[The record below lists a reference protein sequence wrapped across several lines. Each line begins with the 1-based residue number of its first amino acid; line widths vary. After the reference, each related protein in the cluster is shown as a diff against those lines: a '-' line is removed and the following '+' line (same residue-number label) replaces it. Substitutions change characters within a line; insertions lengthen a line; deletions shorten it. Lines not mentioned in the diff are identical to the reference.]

1 MANAIEVVADML
13 AIVRERDN
21 YKTHWEAAT
30 DDAMNAERER
40 LSAVAERDA
49 LRAERDRAIEERDLA
64 RRGFDLQRETI
75 ESFRAALGSLPLVG
89 QHLADAARAVV
100 EERDAIL
107 AKLEEA
113 QAALKVVREWNDFER
128 NGLREM
134 RDQVRA
140 LVGGDENKPV
150 VDAVRA
156 VVDDRNAIRA
166 ELDRAKALYAAC
178 TNELSNLRSRIVEH
192 ETAARSVGARAE
204 RERLRTLAADVT
216 APEDAM
222 AFVEDLKR
230 GDL

>member
-1 MANAIEVVADML
+1 MATKWEIMADVL
-13 AIVRERDN
+13 AIMRERD
-21 YKTHWEAAT
+21 
-30 DDAMNAERER
+30 D
-40 LSAVAERDA
+40 
-49 LRAERDRAIEERDLA
+49 LRRICDE
-64 RRGFDLQRETI
+64 
-75 ESFRAALGSLPLVG
+75 RAAML
-89 QHLADAARAVV
+89 DEARAD
-100 EERDAIL
+100 RDAIL
-107 AKLEEA
+107 AKLEES
-113 QAALKVVREWNDFER
+113 QAALKVLREWNDFER

-156 VVDDRNAIRA
+156 VVEDRNAIRA
-166 ELDRAKALYAAC
+166 ELDRAKALYAAS
-178 TNELSNLRSRIVEH
+178 TNEISNLRSRIVEH
-192 ETAARSVGARAE
+192 ETAARTVGARAE